1 MRDDETRKDLAFVSK
16 ADFSNGEQSSLSR
29 FYAVYQSNG
38 GTMCLLI
45 AVFIALWFLFSSLS
59 LLPKFFSFI
68 WVINFRER
76 NESTTILAA
85 IKDEVFASMLITSQI
100 QVTGNV
106 SPNETYTVYSQH
118 ILLCILYRYIVSIL
132 HRMEILFLRFQAPNP
147 VLKII
152 FSSINSLQ
160 VPVNRNILKSRQ
172 YEKLNVIEM
181 GTEFSE

>member
-85 IKDEVFASMLITSQI
+85 IKDEVFASMLIMSQI

>member
-1 MRDDETRKDLAFVSK
+1 
-16 ADFSNGEQSSLSR
+16 
-29 FYAVYQSNG
+29 
-38 GTMCLLI
+38 
-45 AVFIALWFLFSSLS
+45 
-59 LLPKFFSFI
+59 
-68 WVINFRER
+68 
-76 NESTTILAA
+76 
-85 IKDEVFASMLITSQI
+85 MLITSQI
-100 QVTGNV
+100 QMTGNV

-118 ILLCILYRYIVSIL
+118 ILLCILYRYIVSTL